1 METSADTVKEDA
13 FENAVRE
20 YRHSSKHFESL
31 LKYRDGIAELRRKRA
46 SLKFISELL
55 QANGVSI
62 SRQTVGRFCARFVN
76 SRKSR
81 RRQPASNGHS
91 PKAVTE
97 RAGRQFAVTPKR
109 LAAVPSEQQ
118 SIPAGPWTSRRK
130 GPRIPDS
137 KNL

>member
-1 METSADTVKEDA
+1 METSTDSVKEDA

-20 YRHSSKHFESL
+20 YRRTSKHFESL

-46 SLKFISELL
+46 SLKFITELL

-62 SRQTVGRFCARFVN
+62 SRQTVGRFCARLVN
-76 SRKSR
+76 SKKSR

-91 PKAVTE
+91 RRTVTE
-97 RAGRQFAVTPKR
+97 HAGRQFAVTPKR
-109 LAAVPSEQQ
+109 VASIPSEKRN
-118 SIPAGPWTSRRK
+118 IPAGPWTSRRK
-130 GPRIPDS
+130 GPRIADS

>member
-1 METSADTVKEDA
+1 METIADIVKDGA
-13 FENAVRE
+13 FKNAVRE
-20 YRHSSKHFESL
+20 YRRNSKHFESL

-81 RRQPASNGHS
+81 DCKPASNGHL
-91 PKAVTE
+91 PKPASEPAGKRSAVS
-97 RAGRQFAVTPKR
+97 PKR
-109 LAAVPSEQQ
+109 LAVVPSEQRN
-118 SIPAGPWTSRRK
+118 IPAGPWTSRRK
-130 GPRIPDS
+130 GPRIADS